1 MKKVGLSI
9 FVAIYCCFNVNAEN
23 RLFTINELAGI
34 TNEIFV
40 KQNEK
45 EPEFLKSNIP
55 YPSKEVDSISSEVKK
70 LKTSLNAN
78 SIKKD
83 EWETTVA
90 YNKRLAKFQND
101 VKVQINN
108 LELRKNHI
116 IAEYNQKCKKL
127 EDKKKQYYSSKN
139 FKTITGK
146 YIIDKITLVYKI
158 ASIQYNADSGFF
170 DITFE
175 LITPNEIKID
185 NNFSIRCAG
194 KSLKLKESIPDIE
207 AAKKFKKSLVGIVL
221 TFDKFPVEISYD
233 NRCIVRGE
241 YIEKREFQWG
251 RAALDLGVTVLC
263 AMFSRE
269 AAENYANQDKS
280 YYDIKQEV
288 IRPAVYCNILEF
300 SFNGQKPTSTTFL
313 HDKKELLLYAKKA
326 SPHHLISLIN
336 PKKCVLPQK

>member
-116 IAEYNQKCKKL
+116 IAEYNQKL
-127 EDKKKQYYSSKN
+127 DKK
-139 FKTITGK
+139 
-146 YIIDKITLVYKI
+146 
-158 ASIQYNADSGFF
+158 
-170 DITFE
+170 
-175 LITPNEIKID
+175 
-185 NNFSIRCAG
+185 
-194 KSLKLKESIPDIE
+194 
-207 AAKKFKKSLVGIVL
+207 
-221 TFDKFPVEISYD
+221 
-233 NRCIVRGE
+233 
-241 YIEKREFQWG
+241 
-251 RAALDLGVTVLC
+251 
-263 AMFSRE
+263 
-269 AAENYANQDKS
+269 
-280 YYDIKQEV
+280 
-288 IRPAVYCNILEF
+288 
-300 SFNGQKPTSTTFL
+300 
-313 HDKKELLLYAKKA
+313 
-326 SPHHLISLIN
+326 
-336 PKKCVLPQK
+336 VLPCNPSGIG